1 MFIADNQELSPMQ
14 PDTNATEPD
23 SPRTWAVSSVI
34 QIPTARERHGEK
46 LKCVAL
52 HESYAAK
59 SVAVEAKMD
68 VKCEYIAKIINHI
81 LQRYESHAFGCYH
94 SGMDG
99 SQQNEEYFFV

>member
-1 MFIADNQELSPMQ
+1 MQ

-68 VKCEYIAKIINHI
+68 VKCEYKFSFFY
-81 LQRYESHAFGCYH
+81 LF
-94 SGMDG
+94 
-99 SQQNEEYFFV
+99 FFVLQFSVLVLGLDG